1 MSHVSDRSQPSS
13 TNDERNHVKPHPIL
27 THQKAP
33 KLRFLSSVE
42 FRHSSG
48 KFRATLLNKYVYSC
62 NRSHGVLSFANR
74 EIIVALTMQH

>member
-1 MSHVSDRSQPSS
+1 MWHVSDKSQPPS
-13 TNDERNHVKPHPIL
+13 TSDERNHVKPHPIL

-48 KFRATLLNKYVYSC
+48 KFRAPVPSKYIIIAVNTYVSII
-62 NRSHGVLSFANR
+62 SANN
-74 EIIVALTMQH
+74 V